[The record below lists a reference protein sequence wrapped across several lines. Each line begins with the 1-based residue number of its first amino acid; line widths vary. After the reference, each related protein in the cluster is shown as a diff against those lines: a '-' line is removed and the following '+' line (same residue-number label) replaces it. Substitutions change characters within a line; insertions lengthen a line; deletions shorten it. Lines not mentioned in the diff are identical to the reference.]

1 MTELDFQVSLLKEA
15 KFKEQ
20 LERESRIK
28 IEEVVAALIPGPER
42 GSKTVTLEDG
52 TKITV
57 ERGWNYAADCGEIG
71 HQCNLNGVTNVPVRS
86 KTTYQLDEAGY
97 EWYKANDK
105 KVFDLISPFVIVTP
119 KKTAVRI
126 QNKK

>member
-1 MTELDFQVSLLKEA
+1 
-15 KFKEQ
+15 
-20 LERESRIK
+20 
-28 IEEVVAALIPGPER
+28 
-42 GSKTVTLEDG
+42 
-52 TKITV
+52 
-57 ERGWNYAADCGEIG
+57 
-71 HQCNLNGVTNVPVRS
+71 VPVRS